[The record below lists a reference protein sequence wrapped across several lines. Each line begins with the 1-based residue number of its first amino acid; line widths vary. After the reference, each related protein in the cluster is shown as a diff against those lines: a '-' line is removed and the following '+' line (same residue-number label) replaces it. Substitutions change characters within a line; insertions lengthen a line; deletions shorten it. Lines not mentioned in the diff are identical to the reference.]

1 MQIYLRSLWMVGV
14 VLLVLLSMLA
24 LMFVIPTVQG
34 GDYGEVCDGQTPIL
48 LSRAFTTDPW
58 RGIVI
63 ACNILA
69 VVLSYYTDI
78 LGIVAAFS
86 LFALAFVISM
96 FETSA
101 THDELIVIGVIL
113 ILVETCPW
121 RNKPFGAKWW
131 VCHWLL
137 TVVLVGLCSTW
148 MFGDDVCSWWYVTEY
163 LLFVSLFMLV
173 SWRID
178 DDMYFTDHFSR
189 TPRAASR

>member
-1 MQIYLRSLWMVGV
+1 MHIHIRSLWMVGV

-24 LMFVIPTVQG
+24 LMFVIPTIQG

-96 FETSA
+96 FDTSA
-101 THDELIVIGVIL
+101 THDELIVIGVVL
-113 ILVETCPW
+113 ILAETCPW
-121 RNKPFGAKWW
+121 RFKPRSKWW
-131 VCHWLL
+131 VFHWLL
-137 TVVLVGLCSTW
+137 TVVLVGLCSMW
-148 MFGDDVCSWWYVTEY
+148 MFGDDACSWWYVTEY
-163 LLFVSLFMLV
+163 VLFVSLFMLV
-173 SWRID
+173 CWRID

-189 TPRAASR
+189 TPRAVGT